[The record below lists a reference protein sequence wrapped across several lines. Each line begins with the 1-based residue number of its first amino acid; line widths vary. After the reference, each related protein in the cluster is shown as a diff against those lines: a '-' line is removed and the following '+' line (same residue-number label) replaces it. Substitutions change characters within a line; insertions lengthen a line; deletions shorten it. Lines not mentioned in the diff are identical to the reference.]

1 MRSVFALIL
10 LMGSSVY
17 AEQPR
22 HTCGS
27 DFDVAFAEEPV
38 AALKKK
44 KPSTLTT
51 EENIDLMKYRR
62 IKALQVRANRLI
74 QQVEQLD
81 ESVDSVKRDVTNA
94 EIVAICVQIAELE

>member
-1 MRSVFALIL
+1 MRSVLILIL
-10 LMGSSVY
+10 LISSSVY
-17 AEQPR
+17 AEQQR
-22 HTCGS
+22 FTCGS

-44 KPSTLTT
+44 KPSTLTV

-62 IKALQVRANRLI
+62 IKALHVRANRLI

-81 ESVDSVKRDVTNA
+81 ESADSVRRDAMNA
-94 EIVAICVQIAELE
+94 EIVAICVQVAELD